1 MATFL
6 YRCPIT
12 GQKVQGWVADDVFD
26 VEPEAFECISCSACG
41 QAPPGESKNRKVVG
55 ADDPHSGVL
64 RRSRVDP
71 EHAANVNPQTTTPAP
86 HTRYLKKLVDAR
98 YAHAECPA
106 FATARP

>member
-1 MATFL
+1 MT
-6 YRCPIT
+6 
-12 GQKVQGWVADDVFD
+12 
-26 VEPEAFECISCSACG
+26 CSTLNPKLSNASR
-41 QAPPGESKNRKVVG
+41 ALPPAKPHLVYPKNRKVVG

-71 EHAANVNPQTTTPAP
+71 EHAANVNPQTTPPAP